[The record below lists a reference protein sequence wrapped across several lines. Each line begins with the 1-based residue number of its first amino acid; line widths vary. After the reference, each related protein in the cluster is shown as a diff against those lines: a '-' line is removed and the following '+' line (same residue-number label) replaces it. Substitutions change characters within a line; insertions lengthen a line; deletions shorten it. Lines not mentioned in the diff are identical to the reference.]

1 MMSDTPPYHK
11 TGGGFGTHV
20 VPVLELSL
28 RAVWNRSGRKAAH
41 MAVWS
46 PALALEHVGINL
58 PIGGPKEQ
66 ELVARLGQSKAP
78 VRVSLFYT
86 WQGAQGACVPQPSA
100 GCHLSG
106 PSARW

>member
-1 MMSDTPPYHK
+1 MEASNLKRAYN
-11 TGGGFGTHV
+11 V

-66 ELVARLGQSKAP
+66 ELVAR
-78 VRVSLFYT
+78 RNR
-86 WQGAQGACVPQPSA
+86 AQGATCPVLRFDGSNALVDIKIPYA
-100 GCHLSG
+100 
-106 PSARW
+106 A